1 MTIDCAQFQEM
12 VDELALDLLTGNDR
26 ADALDHLDECHTC
39 RGEVGSLTDAADE
52 LLLLAPAVAPDA
64 GFEDRVLAR
73 LSTPPRLH
81 AVPDPPRG
89 RHRRRIASGLVAAA
103 AAVVVVVAA
112 FAFRSGSST
121 SSSRAASMVSG
132 PGTVVGQVVV
142 HGDRPAVVSMRLP
155 GWGALVQSYGSPAA
169 TGYVLDVRMRDG
181 SHRIATLATPHDG
194 RWRVALTV
202 RARDVST
209 VSIEDSHGRAWCSA
223 RLA

>member
-1 MTIDCAQFQEM
+1 
-12 VDELALDLLTGNDR
+12 V
-26 ADALDHLDECHTC
+26 
-39 RGEVGSLTDAADE
+39 V
-52 LLLLAPAVAPDA
+52 PDA

-73 LSTPPRLH
+73 LSTPPRVHTVLD
-81 AVPDPPRG
+81 ARRA

-103 AAVVVVVAA
+103 AALVLVVAA
-112 FAFRSGSST
+112 LALRSGSSA
-121 SSSRAASMVSG
+121 SSSRAGSMVSG
-132 PGTVVGQVVV
+132 PGTVVGQVAV
-142 HGDRPAVVSMRLP
+142 HGDRSAVVSMRLP
-155 GWGALVQSYGSPAA
+155 GWDALVQSYGSPAA

-194 RWRVALTV
+194 RWRVELTV